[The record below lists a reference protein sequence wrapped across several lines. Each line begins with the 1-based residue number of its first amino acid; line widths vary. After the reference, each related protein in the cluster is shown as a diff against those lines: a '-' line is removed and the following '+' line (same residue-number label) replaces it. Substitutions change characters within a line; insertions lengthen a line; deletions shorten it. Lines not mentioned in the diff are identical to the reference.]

1 MSNYFENKDLFMEPK
16 VTQHGSH
23 MVMTNVQKPIKKKL
37 LNIDSRFRD
46 DYTPPYFSNY
56 TISLPERMNEVKS
69 IKVTN
74 AEIPMTFYNISC
86 HLGNNTFNLSFNF
99 PYVASEYA
107 SITIP
112 DGQYTIDT
120 LTQAIN
126 DNIAKTGG
134 IPFTNVIFSTDEG
147 RSVFSNSDKGATFT
161 VEFEVGPQGDLDL
174 NNSLQSKLGWL
185 LGFRKPTH
193 EIPPLTEL
201 ISPAFI
207 DLNGPRYLYLVVDE
221 FLNGNPRSFIS
232 MLQKSSLNKNI
243 LARITLNDREYPYG
257 SILAANE
264 AIGNLTSD
272 TRIYDRKVN
281 IQRMNIQLINEFGT
295 IMNLN
300 SMDFSFCLEMEYE

>member
-23 MVMTNVQKPIKKKL
+23 MVMTNVQKPIKTKL

-56 TISLPERMNEVKS
+56 IVSLPERMNEVKS
-69 IKVTN
+69 IRVKN
-74 AEIPMTFYNISC
+74 AEIPIAFYNISS
-86 HLGNNTFNLSFNF
+86 HLRNNTFNLSFDF
-99 PYVASEYA
+99 PGVASEYA

-112 DGQYTIDT
+112 DDQYTIET
-120 LTQAIN
+120 LTHAIN

-134 IPFTNVIFSTDEG
+134 IPFTNVIFSVEEG
-147 RSVFSNSDKGATFT
+147 RSVFSNSDKGAIFT
-161 VEFEVGPQGDLDL
+161 IEFDVGPQGDLDT
-174 NNSLQSKLGWL
+174 NNLQSKLGWI
-185 LGFRKPTH
+185 LGFRAPVSP
-193 EIPPLTEL
+193 IPPLTEL
-201 ISPAFI
+201 LSPAFI

-232 MLQKSSLNKNI
+232 MLQQSSLNKNI
-243 LARITLNDREYPYG
+243 LARITLNSREYPYG
-257 SILAANE
+257 SILTANN
-264 AIGNLTSD
+264 ALGNLTSD
-272 TRIYDRKVN
+272 VRVYDRKVN
-281 IQRMNIQLINEFGT
+281 VQRMNIQLINEFGS